1 MLIVEDSINKT
12 YRRMH
17 DLLVDVVPDIELRYK
32 AELVFQINQ
41 LKQQR
46 SAVILGHNYMEPA
59 LYHTVTDYVGD
70 SLELSRRAAD
80 TEAEI
85 IVFCGVRFMAETAK
99 ILSPDK
105 TVLLPSM
112 QAGCSLAES
121 ITADDVRELKRRF
134 PDVPVV
140 TYVNT
145 YVEIKAES
153 DACCTSSNAAAV
165 IESFDTDTVI
175 FLPDEYLARNVA
187 RETGRRIIFPV
198 RTAEGIEAPS
208 DDLKN
213 AIIGW
218 PGRCEVHEKFTVDD
232 VRNIRKQFPEVAV
245 LAHPE
250 CAPAVVDECDFS
262 GSTTA
267 MIRYVHESQA
277 PRYLL
282 LTECSMGDNIM
293 AENPEKDMLRM
304 CSVRCPHM
312 NEITLEHTLA
322 ALQNTQHIIEIDPD
336 LAARARRALDR
347 MLEIRPSAPA
357 GA

>member
-1 MLIVEDSINKT
+1 MLIAEDSIDKT

-85 IVFCGVRFMAETAK
+85 IIFCGVRFMAETAK

-112 QAGCSLAES
+112 EAGCSLAES

-134 PDVPVV
+134 PGVPVV

-145 YVEIKAES
+145 YVDIKAES

-165 IESFDTDTVI
+165 IDSFDTDTVI

-187 RETGRRIIFPV
+187 REIGKRIIIPV
-198 RTAEGIEAPS
+198 RTAEGIEAPT

-213 AIIGW
+213 AVIGW
-218 PGRCEVHEKFTVDD
+218 PGRCEVHEQFTVDD
-232 VRNIRKQFPEVAV
+232 VWNIRKQFPDVAV

-250 CAPAVVDECDFS
+250 CAPEVVDECDFS

-267 MIRYVHESQA
+267 MIRYVRDSQA

-304 CSVRCPHM
+304 CSVHCPHM

-322 ALQNTQHIIEIDPD
+322 ALQNTQYVIEIDPN

-347 MLEIRPSAPA
+347 MLEIRPSTPA
-357 GA
+357 CA